1 MAGAAGVAAAAR
13 FPLVGLDEPA
23 LNPVEQKKLGA
34 GCDRLGE
41 LQKLAVEQAEMAGG
55 FIGECSPSAASRCAP
70 APHSPAPYS
79 TAANTFSYTLNCANG
94 RGI

>member
-23 LNPVEQKKLGA
+23 RNPVEQKKLGA

-55 FIGECSPSAASRCAP
+55 FIGVSQQTGLPPRAVARP
-70 APHSPAPYS
+70 RR
-79 TAANTFSYTLNCANG
+79 TARPLNCANG